1 MQFSDLIL
9 YSPCKAKYSNS
20 MTILKKMALFLVVA
34 LLPKLSSAQDKPNI
48 IFIFADDLGY
58 GDVGIYGQKKIPTP
72 NIDRMAKEG
81 MMFTSFYA
89 GSTVCSPSRT
99 SLLTGLTTGH
109 APVRGNREVFPE
121 GQSPLP
127 QAAKTIATLLKMDA
141 GYRTAAFGK
150 WGLGF
155 TTSEGN
161 PNWKGFEEFFGYIC
175 QRQAHD
181 YFPDHLWHNQERIDY
196 PENLSADVTYSAPLI
211 HQKALEYI
219 KNADSKQPFFMYLPY
234 TLPHGD
240 VMVPH
245 DELYFNFVK
254 KFNEPVVPVNKRIKH
269 PYNFTDEPYPHAAF
283 AAMITRLD
291 QYVGDII
298 NTVESKGISK
308 NTLIIFTSDNG
319 PHNEGGG
326 DVKFFDGNGPFR
338 GIKRDLY
345 EGGIRE
351 PFIAYMPSK
360 IKPSVEHHYY
370 ALWDMFPTFLDFAGV
385 NPKKYPSDGISIK
398 PLLLGQTQKEKH
410 DYLYWE
416 FHELGGKQAIRYG
429 KWKGVKLNVNKGNA
443 ALELYDLDKD
453 PEEVVNIADQNPEM
467 VQKLEEYIKNART
480 SDPKWP
486 LLQNEI
492 LRD

>member
-1 MQFSDLIL
+1 MRIIK
-9 YSPCKAKYSNS
+9 KA
-20 MTILKKMALFLVVA
+20 ALFITIVV
-34 LLPKLSSAQDKPNI
+34 LSKFSFGQDKPNI

-58 GDVGIYGQKKIPTP
+58 GDVGIYGQKKVPTP

-81 MMFTSFYA
+81 MMFTTFYA

-109 APVRGNREVFPE
+109 APIRGNREVFPE

-127 QAAKTIATLLKMDA
+127 QATETIATLLKLKA

-150 WGLGF
+150 WGLGT

-219 KNADSKQPFFMYLPY
+219 RNTDPKQPFFIYLPY

-240 VMVPH
+240 VIVPH
-245 DELYFNFVK
+245 DELYSKFIK
-254 KFNEPVVPVNKRIKH
+254 KFNEPALPENKRLKR

-291 QYVGDII
+291 QYVGEIVK
-298 NTVESKGISK
+298 TVEEKGISQ

-326 DVKFFDGNGPFR
+326 DVNFFDGNGPFR

-360 IKPSVEHHYY
+360 IKPAVEHNYY
-370 ALWDMFPTFLDFAGV
+370 ALWDMFPTLLDFAGLDYS
-385 NPKKYPSDGISIK
+385 KFPSDGISIK
-398 PLLLGQTQKEKH
+398 PLLLGKPQQKKH
-410 DYLYWE
+410 EFLYWE
-416 FHELGGKQAIRYG
+416 FHELGGKQAVRYG
-429 KWKGVKLNVNKGNA
+429 KWKGIKLNVNKGISQ
-443 ALELYDLDKD
+443 LELYDLDSD
-453 PEEVVNIADQNPEM
+453 PSETTDIAAQHSAV
-467 VQKLEEYIKNART
+467 VQKLEDYIKTART
-480 SDPKWP
+480 ADPKWP
-486 LLQNEI
+486 LLKNE
-492 LRD
+492 LTEE

>member
-1 MQFSDLIL
+1 MLNKVFLLI
-9 YSPCKAKYSNS
+9 
-20 MTILKKMALFLVVA
+20 VVA
-34 LLPKLSSAQDKPNI
+34 LCPNLFLAQGRPNI

-58 GDVGIYGQKKIPTP
+58 GDVGVYGQKKIPTP

-81 MMFTSFYA
+81 MMFTSFYS
-89 GSTVCSPSRT
+89 GSTVCSPARAA
-99 SLLTGLTTGH
+99 LLTGLTTGH
-109 APVRGNREVFPE
+109 APIRGNREVYPE

-127 QAAKTIATLLKMDA
+127 QASKTIASLLRLEA
-141 GYRTAAFGK
+141 GYNTAAFGK

-161 PNWKGFEEFFGYIC
+161 PNWKGFDEFFGYIC

-181 YFPDHLWHNQERIDY
+181 YFPDHLWHNQQRVEI
-196 PENLSADVTYSAPLI
+196 PENLNRDSVYSAPLI
-211 HQKALEYI
+211 HQKAIDYI
-219 KNADSKQPFFMYLPY
+219 RNSRENEPFFMYLPY

-240 VMVPH
+240 VIVPH
-245 DELYFNFVK
+245 DELYYSFVK
-254 KFNEPVVPVNKRIKH
+254 KFGEQPVPEAKRPKRK
-269 PYNFTDEPYPHAAF
+269 YNFQTEPYPHAAF

-291 QYVGDII
+291 QYVGDVM
-298 NTVESKGISK
+298 NTVKEKGIEK

-360 IKPSVEHHYY
+360 IKPAVEHDYF
-370 ALWDMFPTFLDFAGV
+370 ALWDMFPTFLDFAGLDY
-385 NPKKYPSDGISIK
+385 KKYSSDGISIK
-398 PLLLGQTQKEKH
+398 PLLLGQKKQEQH

-416 FHELGGKQAIRYG
+416 FHELGGKQAVRYG
-429 KWKGVKLNVNKGNA
+429 KWKGVKLNVNKGNSP
-443 ALELYDLDKD
+443 LELYDLEQD
-453 PEEVVNIADQNPEM
+453 PSESTDIAAQHPDIVKQ
-467 VQKLEEYIKNART
+467 LEDYIATART
-480 SDPKWP
+480 SDARWP
-486 LLQNEI
+486 LLSNEVSGEEI
-492 LRD
+492 SD